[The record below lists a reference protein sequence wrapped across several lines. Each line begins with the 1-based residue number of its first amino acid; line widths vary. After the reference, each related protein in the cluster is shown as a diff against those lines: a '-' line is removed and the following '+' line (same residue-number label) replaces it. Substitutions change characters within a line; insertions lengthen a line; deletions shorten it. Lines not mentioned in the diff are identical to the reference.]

1 MSSPDYPLLALGGYE
16 TYQLAY
22 IATYIAQR
30 LARHRRS
37 DRGRAGRATRAEA
50 VRDLAGAAT
59 ALSNATGTNVTDHDL
74 PRPLDQDTFARASEL
89 LATGPRSADV
99 VALAGLGQSGFAV
112 VGNVPGIGAVGAR
125 VPTQQIAEA
134 VREHFRT
141 QPAAELTAW
150 AVTRAAQRVP
160 TLPEQLD
167 LAAFVEHLDPT
178 TDEDRAVVRNLRG
191 QTRRTDQAIR
201 GRFAGVDLDAPFVV
215 TPTSASMRERPRV
228 ARSSPGQ
235 RSRVAPR
242 AGLRRPPAASG
253 SVQSAAAA
261 IVPSTS
267 AGP

>member
-22 IATYIAQR
+22 VATYIAQR
-30 LARHRRS
+30 LARHRHS
-37 DRGRAGRATRAEA
+37 DRGRAGRSTRAEA

-59 ALSNATGTNVTDHDL
+59 ALSHATGASVPNHDL
-74 PRPLDQDTFARASEL
+74 PRPLDQETFAQATEL

-112 VGNVPGIGAVGAR
+112 VGSVPGIGAVGAR
-125 VPTQQIAEA
+125 VPTQQIADA

-150 AVTRAAQRVP
+150 AVTRHPQRVP
-160 TLPEQLD
+160 TLPTQLD

-178 TDEDRAVVRNLRG
+178 IDADRAVARNLRG
-191 QTRRTDQAIR
+191 QDRRTDQAIR

-215 TPTSASMRERPRV
+215 TPPTASSGRPPRGVRSSSAQRARV
-228 ARSSPGQ
+228 AS
-235 RSRVAPR
+235 R

-253 SVQSAAAA
+253 NGHNATAA
-261 IVPSTS
+261 IVPNTS